1 MDYSDRVHPGQA
13 LTWPVCVPTCEDDV
27 IELLEPTPHRN
38 GVPSVE
44 ALLRGL
50 THTER
55 VVVRMRV
62 LEGASYSECGEA
74 LGITKQGAHRAY
86 QRALVRLRGR
96 PELQRW
102 AAR

>member
-1 MDYSDRVHPGQA
+1 MDYADRVHPGQA
-13 LTWPVCVPTCEDDV
+13 LTWPGVPTCEDDV

-44 ALLRGL
+44 AILRRL
-50 THTER
+50 SRVER
-55 VVVRMRV
+55 VVVRMHV
-62 LEGASYSECGEA
+62 LEGASYAECGEA
-74 LGITKQGAHRAY
+74 LGISKQGAHRAY
-86 QRALVRLRGR
+86 MRALVRLRGR